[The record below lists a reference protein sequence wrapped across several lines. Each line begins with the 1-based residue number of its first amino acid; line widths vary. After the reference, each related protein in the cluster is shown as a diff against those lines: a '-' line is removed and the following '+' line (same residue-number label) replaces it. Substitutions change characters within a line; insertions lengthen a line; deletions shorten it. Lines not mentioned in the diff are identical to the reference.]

1 MSLVTITSSKTN
13 IANISTVLAELNI
26 RVNDNQSTLLG
37 YQAGTQVR
45 GLFNTIIGYNAARE
59 SVQANAYTV
68 IGFGAGELVN
78 GDSNTLYGAT
88 TGMRTT
94 TGVNNVFV
102 GANSGTSNTVGS
114 MNTYIGTASGAYCAG
129 SSSAN
134 VCVGCWPNVP
144 IGNVSAASNV
154 VVGYA
159 SASTSTNGLVLG
171 CDSVN
176 EVNDSILLGGGIR
189 NSGANSCIISTE
201 QGVENMSSGFL
212 YIEGRLI
219 GERINGDSSMYR
231 MQYIGEDIEL
241 CVSRVTGGAMLTGNR
256 ECSTLYSRLLA
267 NDVSASSLTFFVPGG
282 ESNVS
287 WVVQTGPAYGQ
298 SGPTPERRAADLLFR
313 SANSN
318 AIIFTDEFAPELFN
332 FTAKHRCDFVAN
344 NKRNKK
350 EDKKEDKNDNDET
363 DIDTDP
369 TSLTGLIVVSTGAY
383 RNLDGSVEPTIDES
397 LPVVEISRRQR
408 DPRVFGVIAGFEDHG
423 IYVGALDRRI
433 FRLGHLR
440 FSVPKHQQSRSKVV
454 VNSLGEGGIWVCDAN
469 GHLSNGDL
477 VCSSPLPGFGMKQ
490 NEPYLTSW
498 TVAKVTCE
506 CDFSY
511 RTDCWKQSKIVD
523 GHVCC
528 FVGCSYKC

>member
-68 IGFGAGELVN
+68 TGFGAGELVN
-78 GDSNTLYGAT
+78 GNSNTLYGAT
-88 TGMRTT
+88 TGMHTT

-114 MNTYIGTASGAYCAG
+114 MNTYIGTASGAYCVG

-171 CDSVN
+171 CDSIN
-176 EVNDSILLGGGIR
+176 KVNDSILLGGGIR

-219 GERINGDSSMYR
+219 GERKNGDASMYR
-231 MQYIGEDIEL
+231 LQYIGEDIEL

-256 ECSTLYSRLLA
+256 DCATLYSRLLA

-298 SGPTPERRAADLLFR
+298 SGPTPEKRAADLLFR

-332 FTAKHRCDFVAN
+332 FTAKHRCDFAEDNN
-344 NKRNKK
+344 NKNDGST
-350 EDKKEDKNDNDET
+350 ED
-363 DIDTDP
+363 P
-369 TSLTGLIVVSTGAY
+369 ASLTGLIVICTGAY
-383 RNLDGSVEPTIDES
+383 RNLDGSTEPTIDES
-397 LPVVEISRRQR
+397 LPVVEISRRPR

-423 IYVGALDRRI
+423 IYAGALDSRI

-440 FSVPKHQQSRSKVV
+440 FAVPKHQQEQPHSKVV

-477 VCSSPLPGFGMKQ
+477 VCSSPLPGYGMKQ
-490 NEPYLTSW
+490 NESYITSW
-498 TVAKVTCE
+498 TVAKVTCT
-506 CDFSY
+506 CDFSF
-511 RTDCWKQSKIVD
+511 RTDRWKQSKIVD